1 MRVLGIE
8 TSCDDTSVALY
19 EEGRG
24 VTANLVSSQVRLHG
38 PFGGVVPELASRA
51 HLVNLLPMVEHLLS
65 GQGLGLKDLDGVA
78 VTAGPGL
85 IGALLV
91 GLSTAKALAYTA
103 GLKLAGVHHIEGH
116 ILANALT
123 APLQFPAAVLVVS
136 GGHTEV
142 VLMSEVGRYERLGA
156 TLDDAAGEAFD
167 KVAQLLGLPYPGGPA
182 IDRAAEG
189 GGRDVSGSP
198 GRCSATRGSSS
209 ASAASRP
216 RRAWRWKSCPGRI
229 CRRMWPTWR
238 ARPRRPSSKSSTARL
253 MQAARERRTRAVYLA
268 GGVAA
273 NRRLRGAVAAAAA
286 REGLHFLPPDPAYC
300 TDNAAMIAYAGWC
313 RLAAGHVD
321 GLESGQFRS
330 RSRGLLALR
339 IGPKGR
345 SGFLNVPSRLSGA
358 SSSHRWH
365 ANCQKC
371 PQIPNRGGVPSDC
384 TPVRGAYVRGPQ
396 NSRRR

>member
-1 MRVLGIE
+1 MSGVRVLGIE

-24 VTANLVSSQVRLHG
+24 VTANLVSSQVRLHA

-65 GQGLGLKDLDGVA
+65 GRGLALQELDGVA

-91 GLSTAKALAYTA
+91 GLSTAKALAFTA

-142 VLMSEVGRYERLGA
+142 VLMTEVGRYERLGA

-189 GGRDVSGSP
+189 GRP
-198 GRCSATRGSSS
+198 GRFRLPRPLLADPRIVFSFSGLKTAVRLEAEKLPRPYLPQDVADLARETQE
-209 ASAASRP
+209 AIVEVLTSRL
-216 RRAWRWKSCPGRI
+216 I
-229 CRRMWPTWR
+229 
-238 ARPRRPSSKSSTARL
+238 
-253 MQAARERRTRAVYLA
+253 QAARARRTRAVYLA

-273 NRRLRGAVAAAAA
+273 NRRLRGAVATAAA

-321 GLESGQFRS
+321 GWNLDSF
-330 RSRGLLALR
+330 A
-339 IGPKGR
+339 
-345 SGFLNVPSRLSGA
+345 
-358 SSSHRWH
+358 
-365 ANCQKC
+365 
-371 PQIPNRGGVPSDC
+371 
-384 TPVRGAYVRGPQ
+384 RGPVA
-396 NSRRR
+396 SWR